1 MESAS
6 DAEVLVLVTCVDRS
20 SAVFT
25 DPQSS
30 HGESQFISY
39 RLLQVGQTGSALR
52 RLVPVLMLRCW
63 SAGVQTSTWTGR
75 RWRATPSLTSP
86 TGSAALRWSWTASLE
101 TTGSEQNHSE
111 RSRLVTA

>member
-52 RLVPVLMLRCW
+52 RLVPVLMLTVLVRRGPDLYMDW
-63 SAGVQTSTWTGR
+63 EKMEGHPFAYFTYGVSC
-75 RWRATPSLTSP
+75 
-86 TGSAALRWSWTASLE
+86 
-101 TTGSEQNHSE
+101 SEVELDCLSGDYRVRTE
-111 RSRLVTA
+111 PL